1 MNGMDED
8 SAPST
13 PGHHGAIE
21 LEERAPTAH
30 DAVDGVIP
38 TRVVRVRS
46 VADAVEIVR
55 SSNARRQPLVIR
67 GGGTQLSVG
76 NPPRRLASI
85 VAMDAMARLLSYS
98 PDDMV
103 ITTEAGMTLAGLD
116 RVLAPTGQRVALEAP
131 NPELATIGGLAAAN
145 FNGGIAYGFGYPRDQ
160 ILGMTVVDGVG
171 RVLRAGGRVVKNVA
185 GYDLPRV
192 LVGSLGTLAVIAD
205 VTLRTQ
211 PRPAVV
217 DRCTLDFTDE
227 RSLEAIRQRLF
238 GSRLPLRSFD
248 ILGEYDRERLRWR
261 MHLSME
267 GSAKQVEYLHASI
280 KTLAR
285 EEACHVDVPGS
296 GTHSDD
302 GANFVARFATTPS
315 TAVCDASILLA
326 RAHTIVE
333 GTRVLLECGGALIRL
348 RATCTSREEFAA
360 LIQLCK
366 ERNEAGAGTLLLES
380 IPSEQKRD
388 VDVWCGPI
396 YGLHL
401 MRHLKAKF
409 DPNAVLAPGRFV
421 GGI

>member
-1 MNGMDED
+1 MDGD
-8 SAPST
+8 STPST
-13 PGHHGAIE
+13 PGHERAIE
-21 LEERAPTAH
+21 LEEREPTGH
-30 DAVDGVIP
+30 DAVDGVMP
-38 TRVVRVRS
+38 TRIVRVRS
-46 VADAVEIVR
+46 VADAVQIVR
-55 SSNARRQPLVIR
+55 SSNARRRPLIIR
-67 GGGTQLSVG
+67 GGGTRLAVG
-76 NPPRRLASI
+76 NPPRELESI
-85 VAMDAMARLLSYS
+85 VAMDAMARVLAYS

-103 ITTEAGMTLAGLD
+103 ITTEAGMTLADLD
-116 RVLAPTGQRVALEAP
+116 RVLAPAGQRVPLEAP

-160 ILGMTVVDGVG
+160 IVGMTVVDGVG

-185 GYDLPRV
+185 GYDLPRM

-211 PRPAVV
+211 PRPEVV
-217 DRCTLDFTDE
+217 DRCALDFTDE
-227 RSLEAIRQRLF
+227 RSLEEIRQKLF
-238 GSRLPLRSFD
+238 RSRLPLRSFD
-248 ILGEYDRERLRWR
+248 IVGAHDRERPPWR

-267 GSAKQVEYLHASI
+267 GTAKQVEYLRRTI
-280 KTLAR
+280 TTLAR
-285 EEACHVDVPGS
+285 EEACRINAPGS
-296 GTHSDD
+296 GTQGADE
-302 GANFVARFATTPS
+302 ANFVARFTITPS
-315 TAVCDASILLA
+315 TAVRYASMLLG
-326 RAHTIVE
+326 RAHSIVE
-333 GTRVLLECGGALIRL
+333 EPRGLLECGGALLRL

-366 ERNEAGAGTLLLES
+366 ERNEAGVGALLLEK

-401 MRHLKAKF
+401 MRRLKAKF